1 VVLSSDPSGTDS
13 SVGSQVGAPIF
24 MCDASAEAER
34 LSGGLRARGYAVV
47 DVPLGLLAGRA
58 AVQRPALVV
67 CDADAPGTRETI
79 ERMRAAAGEREI
91 DVLLLGE
98 AVELSVEDRAALER
112 AASGT
117 FARPVNADELATRVE
132 QLIGP
137 PSTAARSSS
146 GSSSGRPPVLVAA
159 TRRPYRYEGP
169 KGGSSPHSAAP
180 PPPPP
185 VSSGRGAAWSS
196 SPPNPGLRNPS
207 IAPHGVPQGVGPM
220 PHARLSP
227 ELELLLGR
235 AEQRVRQ
242 APQPIAAVE
251 RLSPDAEVDALL
263 PAELLAALDEPLD
276 DDEDDDDG
284 DDSVPGTHSG
294 SESGTKGT
302 KGTSSDAGA
311 GTAPGPRST
320 GRSEP
325 FHSTIGGEAPAPPPP
340 SAIPAEPPPPAAD
353 PSTTPPA
360 RPTREPPPSV
370 TGLGDADLDDIIHDS
385 MPMASPYHE
394 PPEHRPS
401 EVAQQ
406 VSTKPP
412 QLASARPA
420 PPAPFVPAEPVRS
433 EQFVPQPTPLPPRS
447 EPRSAGIEI
456 PHALGEGDALRAL
469 AKGVAGRFTGGFAF
483 EDDTG
488 IRRVVLRD
496 GDFVTV
502 ASGAETESLVAFLT
516 QRGDLAA
523 EVAQRAGRRLPQ
535 FGRHAGAALVAQ
547 GHLRQDELWSV
558 LRAHAEWLLARVVSM
573 RKGAANVETEV
584 PQRLQAEPGVF
595 GGATGAEVLIEVARR
610 VVVPNDALARL
621 GGRDVRVSRRRS
633 DGLLAECALPDS
645 EVQLIKQSAGLRVSE
660 LLERGGTDDFAC
672 VLWGL
677 VELGVLDVEAGPKR
691 EETAAKNLEPDPLDT
706 AALRERIAARRAL
719 VDEGDYFALLGVS
732 RDATS
737 YDVRRAYLNLR
748 RELDPGRIL
757 IAATIDLR
765 DDLDTILEVLDEAY
779 EILRD
784 QLRRERYRRALET
797 APR

>member
-1 VVLSSDPSGTDS
+1 
-13 SVGSQVGAPIF
+13 

-34 LSGGLRARGYAVV
+34 LSAALRGRGYTVV

-79 ERMRAAAGEREI
+79 ERMRAVGQREI

-98 AVELSVEDRAALER
+98 PTELAPLERTALEA

-137 PSTAARSSS
+137 PSAVSRINA

-169 KGGSSPHSAAP
+169 KGGGSSPLSAAP
-180 PPPPP
+180 PAPPPP
-185 VSSGRGAAWSS
+185 VSSGGRGAAWSS
-196 SPPNPGLRNPS
+196 NPPNASGRPS
-207 IAPHGVPQGVGPM
+207 VVPHGVGPM
-220 PHARLSP
+220 PHSRMSP

-263 PAELLAALDEPLD
+263 PAELLAALDEPLEIDDD
-276 DDEDDDDG
+276 DDEK

-302 KGTSSDAGA
+302 KGTSDAGA

-320 GRSEP
+320 SRSEP
-325 FHSTIGGEAPAPPPP
+325 FHSSVGGEPPP
-340 SAIPAEPPPPAAD
+340 SPPSAVPQEPPPAQD

-370 TGLGDADLDDIIHDS
+370 TGLGAAELDDIIHDS
-385 MPMASPYHE
+385 MPLASAYLDAPD
-394 PPEHRPS
+394 PSPS
-401 EVAQQ
+401 EMAQQ

-412 QLASARPA
+412 QGGSGRPA
-420 PPAPFVPAEPVRS
+420 PFAPADPYRDGLPLHSA
-433 EQFVPQPTPLPPRS
+433 TPPPPKS
-447 EPRSAGIEI
+447 EPQATGIEI
-456 PHALGEGDALRAL
+456 PHALSEGDSLRAL
-469 AKGVAGRFTGGFAF
+469 AKGVAGRFTGAFAF
-483 EDDTG
+483 EDDAG

-502 ASGAETESLVAFLT
+502 ASGAETESLVAFLA
-516 QRGDLAA
+516 QRGDLSAD
-523 EVAQRAGRRLPQ
+523 VAQRVGRRLPQ

-558 LRAHAEWLLARVVSM
+558 LRAHAEWLISRVVSM
-573 RKGAANVETEV
+573 RRGAASVEHEV

-595 GGATGAEVLIEVARR
+595 GGATGAEVLIEIARR
-610 VVVPNDALARL
+610 VLAPNDALARL
-621 GGRDVRVSRRRS
+621 GGKDVRVSRRRS

-645 EVQLIKQSAGLRVSE
+645 EVQIIKQAAGLRVSE
-660 LLERGGTDDFAC
+660 LLERGGSDDFAC

-677 VELGVLDVEAGPKR
+677 VALGVLDVEASAKR
-691 EETAAKNLEPDPLDT
+691 EDTSTRNLEPDPLDT

-737 YDVRRAYLNLR
+737 YDIRRAYLNLR
-748 RELDPGRIL
+748 RELDPTRTM

>member
-1 VVLSSDPSGTDS
+1 MSSDPSGTDS
-13 SVGSQVGAPIF
+13 AVGSQVGAPIF

-34 LSGGLRARGYAVV
+34 LSGALRARGYAVV

-79 ERMRAAAGEREI
+79 ERMRAAAGERAI

-98 AVELSVEDRAALER
+98 ASELTPQDRAVLER

-137 PSTAARSSS
+137 PSTTARASS

-207 IAPHGVPQGVGPM
+207 VVPHGVGPM

-242 APQPIAAVE
+242 APQPLAAVE

-294 SESGTKGT
+294 SESGSKGT
-302 KGTSSDAGA
+302 KGTASDAGA

-325 FHSTIGGEAPAPPPP
+325 FHSTIGGEPPPAAP
-340 SAIPAEPPPPAAD
+340 SALPAEPPAAAD

-370 TGLGDADLDDIIHDS
+370 TGLGESDLDDIIHDS
-385 MPMASPYHE
+385 MPMASPFHE
-394 PPEHRPS
+394 PPERRPS
-401 EVAQQ
+401 EMAQQ

-412 QLASARPA
+412 QIASARPA
-420 PPAPFVPAEPVRS
+420 PFVLADPPRS
-433 EQFVPQPTPLPPRS
+433 EPYAASPTPLPPRS
-447 EPRSAGIEI
+447 EPRAAGIEI
-456 PHALGEGDALRAL
+456 PHALGEGDSLRAL
-469 AKGVAGRFTGGFAF
+469 AKGVAGRFTGAFAF

-516 QRGDLAA
+516 QRGDLAP

-573 RKGAANVETEV
+573 RRGAASVEHEV

-610 VVVPNDALARL
+610 VVAPNDALSRL
-621 GGRDVRVSRRRS
+621 GGKDVRVSRRRS
-633 DGLLAECALPDS
+633 DGLLAECALPES

-660 LLERGGTDDFAC
+660 LLERGGADDFAC

-677 VELGVLDVEAGPKR
+677 VELGVLEVEAGAKR
-691 EETAAKNLEPDPLDT
+691 EEAAAKNLEPDPLDT

-748 RELDPGRIL
+748 RELDPGRVI

-765 DDLDTILEVLDEAY
+765 DDLETILEVLDEAY

-784 QLRRERYRRALET
+784 PLRRERYRRALET

>member
-1 VVLSSDPSGTDS
+1 MSSDPSGTDS

-34 LSGGLRARGYAVV
+34 LSGALRARGYAVV

-79 ERMRAAAGEREI
+79 ERMRAAGEREI

-98 AVELSVEDRAALER
+98 ATELTPNDRAALER
-112 AASGT
+112 AASGI
-117 FARPVNADELATRVE
+117 FARPVNADELGTRVE

-137 PSTAARSSS
+137 PSTTTRSTSV
-146 GSSSGRPPVLVAA
+146 SSSGRPPVLVAA
-159 TRRPYRYEGP
+159 TRRPYRYEGAR
-169 KGGSSPHSAAP
+169 GGSSPHSAAP
-180 PPPPP
+180 PPAPP
-185 VSSGRGAAWSS
+185 VSSAARSAALS
-196 SPPNPGLRNPS
+196 NPPASPGPRNPS
-207 IAPHGVPQGVGPM
+207 VVPHGVGPM

-276 DDEDDDDG
+276 DDDDDDDG

-302 KGTSSDAGA
+302 KGTASDAGA
-311 GTAPGPRST
+311 GTAAGPRSA

-325 FHSTIGGEAPAPPPP
+325 FHSTIGGEAPPVPAVPPP
-340 SAIPAEPPPPAAD
+340 SAVPAEAPPAAAD

-360 RPTREPPPSV
+360 RPTREPPPSL
-370 TGLGDADLDDIIHDS
+370 TGLAVADLDDVIHDS

-394 PPEHRPS
+394 PQEHGAS
-401 EVAQQ
+401 EAAQQ

-420 PPAPFVPAEPVRS
+420 PPAPFVPASPPRNH
-433 EQFVPQPTPLPPRS
+433 PYAAPPTPLPPRS
-447 EPRSAGIEI
+447 EPRATGIEI

-469 AKGVAGRFTGGFAF
+469 AKGVAGRFTGAFAF

-502 ASGAETESLVAFLT
+502 ASGAESESLVAFLT

-573 RKGAANVETEV
+573 RRGAASVEHEV

-610 VVVPNDALARL
+610 VVAPNDALARL
-621 GGRDVRVSRRRS
+621 GGKDVRVSRRRS

-660 LLERGGTDDFAC
+660 LLERGGSDDFAC

-677 VELGVLDVEAGPKR
+677 VELGVLEVEAGPKR
-691 EETAAKNLEPDPLDT
+691 EDTAAKNLEPDPLDT

-748 RELDPGRIL
+748 RELDPGRVM